1 MRASDEDADSLS
13 GPAEAESCDLTS
25 AALPAVPPGIVGTT
39 VEEGGRSV
47 AIDYDPRRISDESVS
62 KVAAGLAPEVQRR
75 FDKCVMRLGGRA
87 CEACA
92 LRLERKAQKID
103 GVRRARATFIGGVM
117 SVTFDNSQLSPAQVI
132 EQVRETG
139 APVTPFTIP
148 PELPRTIVEWL
159 KFHSARI
166 EAGFTVLTFLFMIAG
181 WFAPRVGLGP
191 GWASAFF
198 TGAYITGGIFGV
210 KAAFQS
216 LRQWTIDVDMLMIL
230 AALGAAVVGAPFEG
244 AMLLFLF

>member
-1 MRASDEDADSLS
+1 
-13 GPAEAESCDLTS
+13 
-25 AALPAVPPGIVGTT
+25 VGTT

-62 KVAAGLAPEVQRR
+62 KAAARLAQEVQRR

-132 EQVRETG
+132 EQVKETG

-148 PELPRTIVEWL
+148 PELPRNIGEWFE
-159 KFHSARI
+159 FHRTRI
-166 EAGFTVLTFLFMIAG
+166 EAGFSVLTFVFMMAG
-181 WFAPRVGLGP
+181 WFAPRVGLGQ

-198 TGAYITGGIFGV
+198 TIAYIT
-210 KAAFQS
+210 AEY
-216 LRQWTIDVDMLMIL
+216 L
-230 AALGAAVVGAPFEG
+230 ALEQAYNRCSNGRLTSIC
-244 AMLLFLF
+244 